1 MRVPQARAPASR
13 APRHHGALEAMARP
27 VCRGPSETVTAGPGL
42 RRKLGRA
49 ARERAM
55 AFDVEAVADR
65 NLELYGSPGV
75 GHA

>member
-1 MRVPQARAPASR
+1 MAATRGERITGPIAP
-13 APRHHGALEAMARP
+13 PLGDVDALVAAAEMVA
-27 VCRGPSETVTAGPGL
+27 GGPGL

-65 NLELYGSPGV
+65 CLELYGSPGV